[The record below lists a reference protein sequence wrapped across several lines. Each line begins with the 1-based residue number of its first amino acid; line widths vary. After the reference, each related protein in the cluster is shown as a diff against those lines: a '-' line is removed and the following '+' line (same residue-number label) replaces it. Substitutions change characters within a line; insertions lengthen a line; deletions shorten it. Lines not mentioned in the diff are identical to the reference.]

1 MLVTTLQLLL
11 GLEEEHTF
19 PIVPLVIFLVRKEKM
34 TEKEAMVI
42 LGGLYGYK
50 DNHSIEIPILS
61 EEAALITEWLG
72 EVGPFES
79 KFNGN
84 MAINILRVATELGEH
99 IDDVHDYI
107 RECNP
112 DHVDDITVT
121 SVEMAVRILVMNSEL
136 GLDNIVNLLRWYKPN
151 NDVSTGRYDVEFVSG
166 QRLTTT
172 VNDSTAYWIKHSKD
186 VLSVIL
192 HTDEKD

>member
-1 MLVTTLQLLL
+1 M
-11 GLEEEHTF
+11 
-19 PIVPLVIFLVRKEKM
+19 
-34 TEKEAMVI
+34 
-42 LGGLYGYK
+42 
-50 DNHSIEIPILS
+50 
-61 EEAALITEWLG
+61 
-72 EVGPFES
+72 
-79 KFNGN
+79 
-84 MAINILRVATELGEH
+84 
-99 IDDVHDYI
+99 
-107 RECNP
+107 
-112 DHVDDITVT
+112 DDITVT